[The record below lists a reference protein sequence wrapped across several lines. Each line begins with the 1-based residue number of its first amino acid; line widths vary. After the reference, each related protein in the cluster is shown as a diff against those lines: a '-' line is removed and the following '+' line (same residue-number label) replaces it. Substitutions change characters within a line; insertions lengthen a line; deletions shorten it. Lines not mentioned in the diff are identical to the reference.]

1 MSAASKS
8 VRIVDSLA
16 YRVYRCARLL
26 RVHFMTMGAS
36 VGLPITQEQWFV
48 LNKLG
53 WEDGQT
59 QTALGDSIF
68 SDRPNLTRIL
78 ATMENNGWIRR
89 VTDSED
95 ARKTRVHLT
104 ASGRK
109 LEERFAAL
117 VPEARKTVFRN
128 ISTEDIETVMRV
140 LEQLEANITAKAE

>member
-1 MSAASKS
+1 MTASSKS
-8 VRIVDSLA
+8 ARIVDSLA

-26 RVHFMTMGAS
+26 RVHFMSMGTRE
-36 VGLPITQEQWFV
+36 GLEITQEQWFV
-48 LNKLG
+48 LNKLA

-117 VPEARKTVFRN
+117 VPEGRRKLFKN
-128 ISTEDIETVMRV
+128 ISKEDIETVM
-140 LEQLEANITAKAE
+140 

>member
-1 MSAASKS
+1 MTQ
-8 VRIVDSLA
+8 VRITDSLA
-16 YRVYRCARLL
+16 YHVYRCARLL
-26 RVHFMTMGAS
+26 RVHFMAMGARE
-36 VGLPITQEQWFV
+36 GMEITQEQWFV
-48 LNKLG
+48 LNKLA

-104 ASGRK
+104 VTGRK

-117 VPEARKTVFRN
+117 VPEARKRLFKN
-128 ISTEDIETVMRV
+128 ITKDDLETVMRV
-140 LEQLEANITAKAE
+140 LEQMETNITDETE